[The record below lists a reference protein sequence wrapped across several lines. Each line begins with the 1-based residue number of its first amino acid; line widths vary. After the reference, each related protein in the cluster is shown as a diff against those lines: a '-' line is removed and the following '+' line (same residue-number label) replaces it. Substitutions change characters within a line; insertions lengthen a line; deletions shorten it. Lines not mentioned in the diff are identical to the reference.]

1 MLQYIGLGNDI
12 FYETT
17 KSLVFKSFMSNL
29 NKKLKQLNNKASSLI
44 KT

>member
-12 FYETT
+12 FYVTT
-17 KSLVFKSFMSNL
+17 KNHVFKSFMSNL
-29 NKKLKQLNNKASSLI
+29 NKKLEQLNNKASSLI